1 MSARTPYPRVFW
13 VANTI
18 EVLERFAY
26 YGIYFGFGIYMA
38 SLGYSRS
45 QLGVVQSLFLL
56 LSYVTPVVSG
66 TFADRYGFKKV
77 LIVAYLAWRV
87 LSSFL
92 ARRRIPA
99 LLQDG
104 AQMVDVRSP
113 AEFAGG
119 HAPGSVNIPL
129 PELDQRMQELDRG
142 RWVIVCCASGTRSA
156 LARRKL
162 RGRGFD
168 RVLNAG
174 SWRNLP

>member
-1 MSARTPYPRVFW
+1 MLDKYLLPGL
-13 VANTI
+13 
-18 EVLERFAY
+18 VLAY
-26 YGIYFGFGIYMA
+26 VG
-38 SLGYSRS
+38 
-45 QLGVVQSLFLL
+45 
-56 LSYVTPVVSG
+56 
-66 TFADRYGFKKV
+66 
-77 LIVAYLAWRV
+77 WRV

-99 LLQDG
+99 LLQEG
-104 AQMVDVRSP
+104 AQMVDVRSL

-119 HAPGSVNIPL
+119 HASGSVNIPL
-129 PELDQRMQELDRG
+129 SELDQRMKEIDPG

-162 RGRGFD
+162 RGRGFE

>member
-1 MSARTPYPRVFW
+1 MH
-13 VANTI
+13 
-18 EVLERFAY
+18 
-26 YGIYFGFGIYMA
+26 
-38 SLGYSRS
+38 
-45 QLGVVQSLFLL
+45 
-56 LSYVTPVVSG
+56 
-66 TFADRYGFKKV
+66 ADYILPG

-174 SWRNLP
+174 SWRVLP